1 MENNDFFT
9 AIEEETKLNEKE
21 QSESEIET
29 PFIEGLPDWD
39 LAPPYE
45 TIKRG
50 DSK

>member
-1 MENNDFFT
+1 MDNSNFFT
-9 AIEEETKLNEKE
+9 TIEEEKDLPKQE
-21 QSESEIET
+21 QSESIIET

-39 LAPPYE
+39 LVPPYE